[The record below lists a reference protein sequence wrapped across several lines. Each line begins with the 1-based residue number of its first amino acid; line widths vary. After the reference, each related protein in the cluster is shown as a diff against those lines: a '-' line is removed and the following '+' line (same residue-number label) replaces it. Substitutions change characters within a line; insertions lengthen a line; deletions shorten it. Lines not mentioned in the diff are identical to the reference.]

1 MVSDSDTINRPDNI
15 EEEHLEF
22 LDELRESGKTN
33 MLGAGTY
40 LQDVYCMTRNES
52 YAVLNYWIKT
62 FGDEHR

>member
-1 MVSDSDTINRPDNI
+1 MSDSDTIKRPDNI

-33 MLGAGTY
+33 MYGAGTY
-40 LQDVYCMTRNES
+40 LQDVYCMTRSES
-52 YAVLNYWIKT
+52 HAVLKYWMKT